1 MKFWRAFLVFVEM
14 GFFGIGALTIGGI
27 IFPVLSL
34 FVKEEKRRECFSGI
48 IHSSWKFFIWVMEV
62 TGEIKVNVEGNLDDI
77 RGKIVV
83 ASHPSLI
90 DIILLIG
97 QMPRSLCLAKKEL
110 LKNPVMRNIVKSLY
124 IINDVE
130 PEIFQK
136 NALEALN
143 EGYNI
148 VIFPTGTRTLPGEDI
163 KIHKGAAQ
171 LAIISGANIVPI
183 NIKTDF
189 PFLRKHHSPLD
200 AGEKTVNYYL
210 KILPEID
217 TKDYNI
223 DTVGEIKARNHISAK
238 IKECIN

>member
-1 MKFWRAFLVFVEM
+1 MKFWRAFLVFLEI
-14 GFFGIGALTIGGI
+14 GLFGVGALTIGGI
-27 IFPVLSL
+27 IFPLLSL
-34 FVKEEKRRECFSGI
+34 FIKEDKRREYFSGI
-48 IHSSWKFFIWVMEV
+48 IHSSWKFFIWVIESTKV
-62 TGEIKVNVEGNLDDI
+62 VKVNTNGDLSKI
-77 RGKIVV
+77 KGKIVV

-90 DIILLIG
+90 DIILLI
-97 QMPRSLCLAKKEL
+97 
-110 LKNPVMRNIVKSLY
+110 NPVMRNIVKSLY

>member
-1 MKFWRAFLVFVEM
+1 MKFWRAFLVFLEI
-14 GFFGIGALTIGGI
+14 GLFGIGALTIGGI

-34 FVKEEKRRECFSGI
+34 FIKEDKRREYFSGI
-48 IHSSWKFFIWVMEV
+48 IHSSWKFFIWVIESTKV
-62 TGEIKVNVEGNLDDI
+62 VKVNTNGDLSKI
-77 RGKIVV
+77 KGKIVV

-97 QMPRSLCLAKKEL
+97 QMPKSLCLAKKEL

-124 IINDVE
+124 IINDIE
-130 PEIFQK
+130 PEVFQK

-143 EGYNI
+143 DGYNI
-148 VIFPTGTRTLPGEDI
+148 VIFPTGTRTLPGEDT

-171 LAIISGANIVPI
+171 LAIISGVNIVPI
-183 NIKTDF
+183 NIKTDV
-189 PFLRKHHSPLD
+189 PFLIKNHTPLD

-210 KILPEID
+210 NILPEISP
-217 TKDYNI
+217 KDYNI
-223 DTVGEIKARNHISAK
+223 NTIGEIKARNHISAK

>member
-1 MKFWRAFLVFVEM
+1 MCFIEFAAVPS
-14 GFFGIGALTIGGI
+14 LTVCNI
-27 IFPVLSL
+27 S
-34 FVKEEKRRECFSGI
+34 FSG
-48 IHSSWKFFIWVMEV
+48 
-62 TGEIKVNVEGNLDDI
+62 
-77 RGKIVV
+77 
-83 ASHPSLI
+83 
-90 DIILLIG
+90 
-97 QMPRSLCLAKKEL
+97 
-110 LKNPVMRNIVKSLY
+110 LY

-238 IKECIN
+238 IKECINNGKLIPDKLAMQIFEDKIVKYNY

>member
-1 MKFWRAFLVFVEM
+1 MKFWRAFLVFLEI
-14 GFFGIGALTIGGI
+14 GLFGIGALTIGGI

-34 FVKEEKRRECFSGI
+34 FIKEDKRREYFSGI
-48 IHSSWKFFIWVMEV
+48 IHSSWKFFIWVIESTKV
-62 TGEIKVNVEGNLDDI
+62 VKVNTNGDLSKI
-77 RGKIVV
+77 KGKIVV

-97 QMPRSLCLAKKEL
+97 QMPKSLCLAKKEL

-124 IINDVE
+124 IINDIE
-130 PEIFQK
+130 PEVFQK

-143 EGYNI
+143 DGYNI
-148 VIFPTGTRTLPGEDI
+148 VIFPTGTRTLPGEDT

-171 LAIISGANIVPI
+171 LAIISGVNIVPI
-183 NIKTDF
+183 NIKTDV
-189 PFLRKHHSPLD
+189 PFLIKNHSPLD

-210 KILPEID
+210 NILPEISP
-217 TKDYNI
+217 KDYNI
-223 DTVGEIKARNHISAK
+223 NTIGEIKARNHISAK